1 MIRGYSKKTSQRGLT
16 IIELLFVVLILSL
29 LLAIAIPQFVAYRS
43 RAYNASANLAVK
55 NAYTATQSFFSAS
68 PGGTLSVS
76 LLSSCGY
83 NANVNIILSLGGT
96 GQITNFTLQA
106 IHSGGSSTFSIDY
119 KGDITRS

>member
-43 RAYNASANLAVK
+43 RAFNASANWAVK